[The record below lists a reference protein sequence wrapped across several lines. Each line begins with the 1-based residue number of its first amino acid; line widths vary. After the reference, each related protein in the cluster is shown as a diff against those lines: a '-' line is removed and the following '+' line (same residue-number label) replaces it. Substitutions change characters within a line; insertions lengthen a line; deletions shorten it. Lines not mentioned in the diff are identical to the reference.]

1 LEKDDR
7 DNRDMRILEAGMKV
21 LGLYFGLALLFSVE
35 PSIAAQ
41 SAPTDPR
48 RSEATA
54 VAEASIKQS
63 GTGQLA
69 PESRGATV
77 AAPLA
82 AALAIAP
89 APVIDSPDEMFIGT
103 GDGSNGFWVRP

>member
-1 LEKDDR
+1 
-7 DNRDMRILEAGMKV
+7 MKL
-21 LGLYFGLALLFSVE
+21 LGLYFGLALLLSIE
-35 PSIAAQ
+35 PGIAAQ

-48 RSEATA
+48 RSEAA
-54 VAEASIKQS
+54 AAAEASIKQS

-69 PESRGATV
+69 QESRGATV

-82 AALAIAP
+82 AAMSIAP